1 MLQSKSAT
9 AIIAMVTVAVSGLA
23 ILAGLNSFVLSMGFI
38 PARMTGLIVLPGAF
52 PAVLTP
58 LSSALVHGSWIHLA
72 INMVMLVIAAYRS
85 RVLGLARCAALL
97 WAGAMWGGVLK
108 ETHLADVLSAAAAC
122 AALAPLGL
130 GLLRGRAET
139 DTRKPSPAA
148 IRWW

>member
-1 MLQSKSAT
+1 VILGLFARLYWSGVEQT
-9 AIIAMVTVAVSGLA
+9 AFVMTEQRGAELA
-23 ILAGLNSFVLSMGFI
+23 ADFVLDAYPELSYGPWRI
-38 PARMTGLIVLPGAF
+38 VVWCSALHYLGIVL
-52 PAVLTP
+52 
-58 LSSALVHGSWIHLA
+58 
-72 INMVMLVIAAYRS
+72 LVIAAYRS